1 MFEERSPHVA
11 YRAVLLAAGLLLFG
25 LLFRQL
31 VTLLLAI
38 LITIIVAIPLA
49 AAASRLERHG
59 LPRALGALLALVGGV
74 LTLSLIVYLLIP
86 PFIDQS
92 DEFVNDVPRVVNDL
106 EKVYADV
113 TGEDPGKVGD
123 RVQEFVENWTD
134 DPQQLI
140 GPITSIG
147 LNVAGILAALVLIL
161 ITAYY
166 MAVRPEPLVNGL
178 TSVFPPNRRA
188 HIRHFLDRLRTSWI
202 GWMEGVAI
210 DMLITFVL
218 LWAGLSII
226 GLDFAI
232 FFAVLSA
239 LLVVVPYFGAIAGA
253 IPPVLFALTDSPGK
267 ALLALGVYVL
277 VQQLESNVTIP
288 IVMAQ
293 RTRMHPAVIAIG
305 VVVVGQLFGFVGLF
319 VAVPILSLLLIGV
332 EEFWVKPV
340 EEADARRTRSD
351 IALPSDVEEELAVS
365 GELRDRDDRADE
377 HEDHDQDLDHDPE
390 AGKLHR
396 RTPTR

>member
-1 MFEERSPHVA
+1 VAADDRSSHVA
-11 YRAVLLAAGLLLFG
+11 YRAVLLAAGLLLVG

-38 LITIIVAIPLA
+38 LITIIFAIPLA
-49 AAASRLERHG
+49 AAADRLERYK
-59 LPRALGALLALVGGV
+59 LPRAVGALVALLGGVTVLALV
-74 LTLSLIVYLLIP
+74 IYLLIP
-86 PFIDQS
+86 TFVDQS
-92 DEFVNDVPRVVNDL
+92 EEFANDVPRIVVDL
-106 EKVYADV
+106 EETYADV
-113 TGEDPGKVGD
+113 AGEDPGEVGD
-123 RVQEFVENWTD
+123 RVQEFVERYTD
-134 DPQQLI
+134 DPQRLI
-140 GPITSIG
+140 GPITEIG

-166 MAVRPEPLVNGL
+166 MAVRPGPLVDGL
-178 TSVFPPNRRA
+178 VSLFPPQRRDHA
-188 HIRHFLDRLRTSWI
+188 RHVLDRVRTSWV

-218 LWAGLSII
+218 LYLGLTII

-267 ALLALGVYVL
+267 ALITLLVYVL

-288 IVMAQ
+288 VVMAQ
-293 RTRMHPAVIAIG
+293 RTRMHPAMIAIG

-319 VAVPILSLLLIGV
+319 VAVPILSLLVISV
-332 EEFWVKPV
+332 EEFWVKPI
-340 EEADARRTRSD
+340 EEAEVERRREV
-351 IALPSDVEEELAVS
+351 IELPS
-365 GELRDRDDRADE
+365 GELGDGDDHPDQR
-377 HEDHDQDLDHDPE
+377 EDHDQDLDRDPE
-390 AGKLHR
+390 AGHLHGR
-396 RTPTR
+396 ASTR

>member
-1 MFEERSPHVA
+1 MSEDRSPHVA

-38 LITIIVAIPLA
+38 LITIVVAIPLA
-49 AAASRLERHG
+49 SAATRLERKG
-59 LPRALGALLALVGGV
+59 LPRPLGALAALLSGV
-74 LTLSLIVYLLIP
+74 LVLAALIALLIP
-86 PFIDQS
+86 PFVAQS
-92 DEFVNDVPRVVNDL
+92 DDFVNDVPRVVDDL
-106 EKVYADV
+106 ETLYADT
-113 TGEDPGKVGD
+113 TGEDPGRVGD

-134 DPQQLI
+134 DPERLI

-147 LNVAGILAALVLIL
+147 LNVAGILAALVLIV

-166 MAVRPEPLVNGL
+166 MAVRPEPLVGGL
-178 TSVFPPNRRA
+178 VSLFPPRRRD
-188 HIRHFLDRLRTSWI
+188 HVRHVLDRVRASWI
-202 GWMEGVAI
+202 GWMEGVGI
-210 DMLITFVL
+210 DMIVTFVL
-218 LWAGLSII
+218 LYIGLTII

-239 LLVVVPYFGAIAGA
+239 LLVVVPYFGAIAGG
-253 IPPVLFALTDSPGK
+253 IPPVLFALTESPGR
-267 ALLALGVYVL
+267 ALLVLVVYTL

-288 IVMAQ
+288 VVMAQ

-319 VAVPILSLLLIGV
+319 VAVPILSLIVISV

-340 EEADARRTRSD
+340 EEAEARRARAD
-351 IALPSDVEEELAVS
+351 IALPRDVEVEPAGS
-365 GELRDRDDRADE
+365 DQLRDRDDRADQD
-377 HEDHDQDLDHDPE
+377 EDHDQDLNDDPE

-396 RTPTR
+396 LSP